1 MGEKSVA
8 HVLLVIAGVSV
19 LSRNEERERERE
31 SREKRPR
38 RREREGER
46 RKKAILAYMRV
57 SSIIHA

>member
-19 LSRNEERERERE
+19 LSRNEERERE

>member
-31 SREKRPR
+31 QRKKTEAQ
-38 RREREGER
+38 REREGER